1 MSTPKTY
8 PPTLDI
14 RAQPDMATPRLE
26 ARLLAARILY
36 ECAQAIMTG
45 NPSTITLQLPA
56 MPDDAAVAGA
66 SLTRLAH
73 IIETSNNPK
82 EYTK

>member
-1 MSTPKTY
+1 MSAPKTY

-14 RAQPDMATPRLE
+14 RAQPDLDAPRLQ
-26 ARLLAARILY
+26 ARLLAARILA

-45 NPSTITLQLPA
+45 NPNTITLQLPA
-56 MPDDAAVAGA
+56 MPDDAAVTGA

-73 IIETSNNPK
+73 IIATSNNPK